1 MQFPPL
7 EVQIDNTIY
16 EVPFDRFFEKIQD
29 DYLTLRNITLG
40 NKVTLGMSF
49 LNTFYQAY
57 DMQRN
62 QLALIPNLTNR
73 GLNPPIVLVRNAF
86 FVIMPCAT
94 MLFICLLAFAAFYP
108 VVGHAR
114 VSNNSVKKRKSQS
127 PSSLSLLSSQD
138 NDDDNPAET

>member
-7 EVQIDNTIY
+7 EVQIDSTIY
-16 EVPFDRFFEKIQD
+16 EVPFDRFFEVIQD
-29 DYLTLRNITLG
+29 DYLALRNVTRG
-40 NKVTLGMSF
+40 DKMTLGMTF
-49 LNTFYQAY
+49 LSTFYQAY

-62 QLALIPNLTNR
+62 QVALIPNLTNR
-73 GLNPPIVLVRNAF
+73 ELNPPIVLIRNAF

-114 VSNNSVKKRKSQS
+114 VSSTVKKRNSQ
-127 PSSLSLLSSQD
+127 PSSLSLLSS
-138 NDDDNPAET
+138 

>member
-7 EVQIDNTIY
+7 EVQIDSTIY
-16 EVPFDRFFEKIQD
+16 EVPFDRFFEVIQD
-29 DYLTLRNITLG
+29 DYLALRNVTRG
-40 NKVTLGMSF
+40 DKMTLGMTF
-49 LNTFYQAY
+49 LSTFYQAY

-62 QLALIPNLTNR
+62 QVALIPNLTNR
-73 GLNPPIVLVRNAF
+73 ELNPPIVLIRNAF

-114 VSNNSVKKRKSQS
+114 VSSTVKKRNSQS
-127 PSSLSLLSSQD
+127 SSLSLLSS
-138 NDDDNPAET
+138 